1 MVRSL
6 ATPRMLAQLRSLQAQ
21 GLEESA
27 AILVRR
33 PPLAVFR
40 PTGSYWESPLVLPP
54 PRHQRTAAPS
64 HNLAHV
70 HVYTPAPLFLNCG

>member
-54 PRHQRTAAPS
+54 PLAISGRRRQATIS
-64 HNLAHV
+64 HM
-70 HVYTPAPLFLNCG
+70 YTFTRPHHSS